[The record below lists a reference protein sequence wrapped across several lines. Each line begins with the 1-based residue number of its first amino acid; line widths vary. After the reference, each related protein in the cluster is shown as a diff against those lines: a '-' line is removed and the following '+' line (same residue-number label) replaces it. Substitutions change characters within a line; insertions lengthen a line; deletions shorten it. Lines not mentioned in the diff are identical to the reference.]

1 MSVLNRK
8 LFNRG
13 GRVSSRGVG
22 ITSGLDTPRRG
33 YVDGPGSYAGEED
46 ATATLPSLMD
56 ERLELLKS
64 LDLGRPEAVSKR
76 EAAAPALLALSG
88 ALLSGK
94 SLQGGL
100 SGALDIVGQ
109 AMTTAAPDVQE
120 AVKRVAQS
128 EQAQVN
134 FDNQLKLKAFD
145 LAYDEYSKSL
155 EDTFKAADLQTMYSL
170 KNPDETITVD
180 KNDKNSPLYTD
191 EKFLEKYGIEPPPEF
206 KPAKLETFYNIKDN
220 TAITVDLNNE
230 QSIFYTDKD
239 FRKNYTID
247 KPEGFKQG
255 KPTMFFNRENMNES
269 IMVDLND
276 QNSPYYTDPDFLTKY
291 TLEKPKA
298 PKEDTVYYTK
308 LGTTDETP
316 MGEKYGQVRRKVE
329 NGVTTY
335 FVDGE
340 EISEKRFLEDVGRD
354 IMTEKPLGYSA
365 SVAASEDRIA
375 DTRAK
380 LKNQYETIYGETLT
394 PAELDKLMLSF
405 ADSSGNLRDT
415 IKTLPEG
422 TVDELENALYDIHVK
437 KQKSAD
443 NKIAKNDVNKV
454 ISGDR
459 DPIDFYYNLDP
470 NSPSYDVDRR
480 RAEVDF
486 ANRPAIS
493 DDDRKAIDSAILG
506 LQDLD
511 LIDLEQFGGIPIVG
525 KTVAEIAQIFG
536 VSEAMAEFLAGRQ
549 GLLVNSVD
557 ALVRG
562 IPSDFDVRNILSI
575 LPNPSLAVGTNE
587 IRVDRLDKIFKDI
600 IINKV
605 KFELQMGRVVPFNY
619 IDAAISAGGDGMA
632 AELLNLIKGGGDKDR
647 MDYISKIGL
656 VEGFTRQG
664 YIKEFGD
671 PFKSS
676 KKLIDDFDADG
687 DKPEVLTDEQ
697 KRELEEFRKQF
708 GMIN

>member
-13 GRVSSRGVG
+13 GGVSSRGVG
-22 ITSGLDTPRRG
+22 ITSGL
-33 YVDGPGSYAGEED
+33 VDQPVQRFENGGEV
-46 ATATLPSLMD
+46 TLPSLMS
-56 ERLELLKS
+56 ERLEQLQS
-64 LDLGRPEAVSKR
+64 LNLGRPETSSRLSLAS
-76 EAAAPALLALSG
+76 PALLDLG
-88 ALLSGK
+88 GRLLAGK

-109 AMTTAAPDVQE
+109 ATAGAAPSFANVIQARNQE
-120 AVKRVAQS
+120 R
-128 EQAQVN
+128 QAQAN

-155 EDTFKAADLQTMYSL
+155 EDTFKAADLQTMYSI
-170 KNPDETITVD
+170 KNPGESITVD
-180 KNDKNSPLYTD
+180 KNDRTSPLYTD
-191 EKFLEKYGIEPPPEF
+191 KKFLEKYTIEPPAEF
-206 KPAKLETFYNIKDN
+206 KPAKLETFYNIKDK

-230 QSIFYTDKD
+230 QSIFYTDEN

-255 KPTMFFNRENMNES
+255 KPTTFFNRENKNES

-316 MGEKYGQVRRKVE
+316 MSEKYGQVRRKIE

-340 EISEKRFLEDVGRD
+340 EISEKRFLENVGKD
-354 IMTEKPLGYSA
+354 IMTDKPMGYSPTI
-365 SVAASEDRIA
+365 AASEDRIA
-375 DTRAK
+375 NTRNT
-380 LKNQYETIYGETLT
+380 LKNQYEETYPGETLT

-437 KQKSAD
+437 KQKSAE

-525 KTVAEIAQIFG
+525 KTVAEISQIFG

-656 VEGFTRQG
+656 VEGFTKQG
-664 YIKEFGD
+664 YIDTFGD

-676 KKLIDDFDADG
+676 KKLIDDFNVDG

>member
-13 GRVSSRGVG
+13 GTVSSRGVG
-22 ITSGLDTPRRG
+22 ITSGL
-33 YVDGPGSYAGEED
+33 VDQPVQRFENGGEV
-46 ATATLPSLMD
+46 TLPSLMD

-170 KNPDETITVD
+170 TNPDETITVD
-180 KNDKNSPLYTD
+180 KNDRNSPLYTD

-206 KPAKLETFYNIKDN
+206 KAAKLESFYNIKDN
-220 TAITVDLNNE
+220 TAITVDLNNPD
-230 QSIFYTDKD
+230 SIFYTDPD

-255 KPTMFFNRENMNES
+255 KPTTFFKRDNKNES
-269 IMVDLND
+269 IMVDLANPE
-276 QNSPYYTDPDFLTKY
+276 SPYYTDPNFLKEY

-308 LGTTDETP
+308 IGTTDETP
-316 MGEKYGQVRRKVE
+316 MSERFGQVRRKVE

-340 EISEKRFLEDVGRD
+340 EISEKRFLEDVGKD
-354 IMTEKPLGYSA
+354 IMTDKPLGYSPTI
-365 SVAASEDRIA
+365 AANEDRLN
-375 DTRAK
+375 DTREK
-380 LKNQYETIYGETLT
+380 LKQRYSSMYPGETLT
-394 PAELDKLMLSF
+394 PAELDSLIMDF
-405 ADSSGNLRDT
+405 ADTSGNLRDFVKT
-415 IKTLPEG
+415 IDGVTIN
-422 TVDELENALYDIHVK
+422 ELEGAMFDIHKK
-437 KQKSAD
+437 KQNSAE
-443 NKIAKNDVNKV
+443 NKVAKNDIDKV
-454 ISGDR
+454 TRGDL
-459 DPIDFYYNLDP
+459 DAIDLYYNLDP
-470 NSPSYDVDRR
+470 NDPNYEEKKQLAKDKYAD
-480 RAEVDF
+480 
-486 ANRPAIS
+486 RPAIS
-493 DDDRKAIDSAILG
+493 EDDMKGVNSAILG

-511 LIDLEQFGGIPIVG
+511 MIDLDKFGGFPLVG
-525 KTVAEIAQIFG
+525 APVAKVAQTFG
-536 VSEAMAEFLAGRQ
+536 ISTSMAEFLTGQR
-549 GLLVNSVD
+549 GLLVQSVD
-557 ALVRG
+557 ALVKG
-562 IPSDFDVRNILSI
+562 IPSDFDVRNILAI
-575 LPNPSLAVGTNE
+575 LPNASLAPGTNE
-587 IRVDRLDKIFKDI
+587 IRIERLEKIFKDI
-600 IINKV
+600 IVNTV
-605 KFELQMGRVVPFNY
+605 KFNLQMGKTVPHNY
-619 IDAAISAGGDGMA
+619 IDAAIAAGGDGIA
-632 AELLNLIKGGGDKDR
+632 AEIKSLMQGGGDQGR
-647 MDYISKIGL
+647 MDYLNKIGV

-664 YIKEFGD
+664 YIDQFGD

-676 KKLIDDFDADG
+676 VDLISEFNKDG
-687 DKPEVLTDEQ
+687 DKKKTLTKEQ
-697 KRELEEFRKQF
+697 ERELEEFRKTF
-708 GMIN
+708 KVN

>member
-13 GRVSSRGVG
+13 GTVSSRGVG
-22 ITSGLDTPRRG
+22 ITSGL
-33 YVDGPGSYAGEED
+33 VDQPVQRFENGGEV
-46 ATATLPSLMD
+46 TLPSLMD

-128 EQAQVN
+128 EQAQIN

-170 KNPDETITVD
+170 TNPDETITVD
-180 KNDKNSPLYTD
+180 KNDRSSPLYTD

-206 KPAKLETFYNIKDN
+206 KAAKLESFYNIKDK
-220 TAITVDLNNE
+220 TAITVDLNNPD
-230 QSIFYTDKD
+230 SIFYTDPD

-255 KPTMFFNRENMNES
+255 KPTTFFKRDNKNES
-269 IMVDLND
+269 IMVDLANPE
-276 QNSPYYTDPDFLTKY
+276 SPYYTDPNFLKEY
-291 TLEKPKA
+291 TLEKPTPA
-298 PKEDTVYYTK
+298 KEDTVYYTK

-316 MGEKYGQVRRKVE
+316 MSEKYGQVRRKIE

-380 LKNQYETIYGETLT
+380 LKNQYETIYPGETLT
-394 PAELDKLMLSF
+394 TAELDKLMLSF

-437 KQKSAD
+437 KQKSAE

-687 DKPEVLTDEQ
+687 DKPEVLTEEQ

>member
-1 MSVLNRK
+1 MSVLNRR

-13 GRVSSRGVG
+13 GKVSSRGVG
-22 ITSGLDTPRRG
+22 ITSGL
-33 YVDGPGSYAGEED
+33 VDQPVQRFENGGEV
-46 ATATLPSLMD
+46 TLPSLMD

-170 KNPDETITVD
+170 TNPDETITVD
-180 KNDKNSPLYTD
+180 KNDRNSPLYTD

-206 KPAKLETFYNIKDN
+206 KAAKLETFYNIKDK

-230 QSIFYTDKD
+230 QSIFYTDEN

-255 KPTMFFNRENMNES
+255 RPTMFFNRENKNES

-291 TLEKPKA
+291 TLEKPKP

-308 LGTTDETP
+308 IGTTDETP
-316 MGEKYGQVRRKVE
+316 MSERFGQVRRKVE

-340 EISEKRFLEDVGRD
+340 EISEKRFLEDVGKD

-380 LKNQYETIYGETLT
+380 LKNQYETAYPGETLT

-454 ISGDR
+454 ISGDK

-525 KTVAEIAQIFG
+525 KTVAEISQIFG
-536 VSEAMAEFLAGRQ
+536 ISEAMAEFLAGRQ

-632 AELLNLIKGGGDKDR
+632 AELLNLIKGGGDRDR

-656 VEGFTRQG
+656 VEGFTKQG
-664 YIKEFGD
+664 YIDTFGD

>member
-13 GRVSSRGVG
+13 GKVSSRGVG
-22 ITSGLDTPRRG
+22 ITSGL
-33 YVDGPGSYAGEED
+33 VDQPVQRFENGGEV
-46 ATATLPSLMD
+46 TLPSLMD

-128 EQAQVN
+128 EQAQIN

-155 EDTFKAADLQTMYSL
+155 DDTFKAADLQTMYSI
-170 KNPDETITVD
+170 KNPGESITVD
-180 KNDKNSPLYTD
+180 KNDRTSPLYTD
-191 EKFLEKYGIEPPPEF
+191 EKFLEKYTIEPPAEF
-206 KPAKLETFYNIKDN
+206 KPAKLETFYNIKDK

-230 QSIFYTDKD
+230 QSIFYTDEN

-255 KPTMFFNRENMNES
+255 RPTMFFNRENKNES

-291 TLEKPKA
+291 TLEKPKP

-316 MGEKYGQVRRKVE
+316 MSERYGQVRRKVE

-354 IMTEKPLGYSA
+354 IMTEKPLGYSPTI
-365 SVAASEDRIA
+365 AASEDRLI
-375 DTRAK
+375 DTREK
-380 LKNQYETIYGETLT
+380 LKQRYSSMYPGETLT
-394 PAELDKLMLSF
+394 PAELDSLIMDF
-405 ADSSGNLRDT
+405 ADTSGNLRDFVKT
-415 IKTLPEG
+415 IDGVTIN
-422 TVDELENALYDIHVK
+422 ELEGAMFDIHKK
-437 KQKSAD
+437 KQNSAE
-443 NKIAKNDVNKV
+443 NKVAKNDIDKV
-454 ISGDR
+454 TRGDL
-459 DPIDFYYNLDP
+459 DAIDLYYDLDP
-470 NSPSYDVDRR
+470 NDPNYEQKKQL
-480 RAEVDF
+480 AKENF
-486 ANRPAIS
+486 ADRPAIS
-493 DDDRKAIDSAILG
+493 EDDMKGVNSAILG

-511 LIDLEQFGGIPIVG
+511 MIDLDKFGGFPIVG
-525 KTVAEIAQIFG
+525 ATVAQVAQTFG
-536 VSEAMAEFLAGRQ
+536 VSTAMAEFLTGQR
-549 GLLVNSVD
+549 GLLVQSVD
-557 ALVRG
+557 ALVKG
-562 IPSDFDVRNILSI
+562 IPSDFDVRNILAT
-575 LPNPSLAVGTNE
+575 LPDPSLAPGTNE
-587 IRVDRLDKIFKDI
+587 IRIERLEKIFKDI
-600 IINKV
+600 IVNTV
-605 KFELQMGRVVPFNY
+605 KFNLQMGKTVPHNY
-619 IDAAISAGGDGMA
+619 IDAAVAAGGDGVA
-632 AELLNLIKGGGDKDR
+632 AEIRSLMQGGGDQGR
-647 MDYISKIGL
+647 MDYLNKIGV

-664 YIKEFGD
+664 YIDQFGD

-676 KKLIDDFDADG
+676 VDLISEFNKDG
-687 DKPEVLTDEQ
+687 DKKKTLTKEQ
-697 KRELEEFRKQF
+697 ERELEEFRKTF
-708 GMIN
+708 KVN

>member
-1 MSVLNRK
+1 MSVLNRR

-13 GRVSSRGVG
+13 GKVSSRGVG
-22 ITSGLDTPRRG
+22 ITSGL
-33 YVDGPGSYAGEED
+33 VDRPVQRFENGGEV
-46 ATATLPSLMD
+46 TLPSLMD

-155 EDTFKAADLQTMYSL
+155 EDTFKAADLQTMYS
-170 KNPDETITVD
+170 KTNPGETITVN
-180 KNDKNSPLYTD
+180 KNDRNSPLYD
-191 EKFLEKYGIEPPPEF
+191 DGFLDKYTIEPPAEF
-206 KPAKLETFYNIKDN
+206 EPADPKTFYNIKDG
-220 TAITVDLNNE
+220 TAITIDLKN
-230 QSIFYTDKD
+230 QDSPFYKD
-239 FRKNYTID
+239 DNFRKTYTMD

-255 KPTMFFNRENMNES
+255 KPTTFFNRENMNES
-269 IMVDLND
+269 ITVDLANPE
-276 QNSPYYTDPDFLTKY
+276 SPYYTDQENFLKKY
-291 TLEKPKA
+291 TLEKPTPA
-298 PKEDTVYYTK
+298 KEDTVYYTK

-316 MGEKYGQVRRKVE
+316 MGEKYGQVRRKIE

-380 LKNQYETIYGETLT
+380 LKNQYETAYPGETLT

-437 KQKSAD
+437 KQKSAE

-525 KTVAEIAQIFG
+525 KTVAEISQIFG
-536 VSEAMAEFLAGRQ
+536 ISEAMAEFLAGRQ

-632 AELLNLIKGGGDKDR
+632 AELLNLIKGGGDRDR

-656 VEGFTRQG
+656 VEGFTKQG
-664 YIKEFGD
+664 YIDTFGD

>member
-13 GRVSSRGVG
+13 GGVSSRGVG
-22 ITSGLDTPRRG
+22 ITSGL
-33 YVDGPGSYAGEED
+33 VDQPVQRFDNGGEV
-46 ATATLPSLMD
+46 TFPSLMD
-56 ERLELLKS
+56 ERLELLRS
-64 LDLGRPEAVSKR
+64 LNLGRPEVISKQ

-88 ALLSGK
+88 ALLSGR
-94 SLQGGL
+94 SFQGGL
-100 SGALDIVGQ
+100 GGALDVVGQ
-109 AMTTAAPDVQE
+109 ALTKTSPDVQQ
-120 AVKRVAQS
+120 AVQRIAQS
-128 EQAQVN
+128 EQAQIN

-155 EDTFKAADLQTMYSL
+155 DDTFKAADLKTLYS
-170 KNPDETITVD
+170 KTNPDETITVNL
-180 KNDKNSPLYTD
+180 NDKNSPIYTD
-191 EKFLEKYGIEPPPEF
+191 KDFLNKYSTDKPAEF
-206 KPAKLETFYNIKDN
+206 KAAKLETFYNIKDN
-220 TAITVDLNNE
+220 TAITVDLNNPD
-230 QSIFYTDKD
+230 SVFYKD
-239 FRKNYTID
+239 LEFRKNFTTD

-255 KPTMFFNRENMNES
+255 KPTTFFKRDNMNES
-269 IMVDLND
+269 IIVDLANPD
-276 QNSPYYTDPDFLTKY
+276 SVYYTDQENFLKEY
-291 TLEKPKA
+291 TLEKPKPA
-298 PKEDTVYYTK
+298 KEDTVYYTK
-308 LGTTDETP
+308 IGTTDETP
-316 MGEKYGQVRRKVE
+316 MSERFGQVRRKVE

-340 EISEKRFLEDVGRD
+340 EISEKRFLEDVGKD

-380 LKNQYETIYGETLT
+380 LKNQYETAYSGETLT

-437 KQKSAD
+437 KQSSAE
-443 NKIAKNDVNKV
+443 NKIAKNDVNSV
-454 ISGDR
+454 ISGDK

-506 LQDLD
+506 RQDLN
-511 LIDLEQFGGIPIVG
+511 LIDLDQFGGIPIIG
-525 KTVAEIAQIFG
+525 KTVAEIAQTFG
-536 VSEAMAEFLAGRQ
+536 ISEAMAEFLAGRQ

-687 DKPEVLTDEQ
+687 DKPEVLSDEK

-708 GMIN
+708 GMAN

>member
-13 GRVSSRGVG
+13 GTVSSRGVG
-22 ITSGLDTPRRG
+22 ITSGL
-33 YVDGPGSYAGEED
+33 VDQPVQRFENGGEV
-46 ATATLPSLMD
+46 TLPSLMD

-128 EQAQVN
+128 EQAQTN

-155 EDTFKAADLQTMYSL
+155 EDTFKAADLQTMYS
-170 KNPDETITVD
+170 KTNPGETITVN
-180 KNDKNSPLYTD
+180 KNDRNSPLYD
-191 EKFLEKYGIEPPPEF
+191 DDFLEKYTTEPPAEF
-206 KPAKLETFYNIKDN
+206 KAAKLQSFYNIKDN
-220 TAITVDLNNE
+220 TAITVDLNNPK
-230 QSIFYTDKD
+230 SIFYTDPD

-255 KPTMFFNRENMNES
+255 KPTTFFKRDNKNES
-269 IMVDLND
+269 IMVDLANPE
-276 QNSPYYTDPDFLTKY
+276 SPYYTDPNFLKEY
-291 TLEKPKA
+291 TLEKPTPA
-298 PKEDTVYYTK
+298 KEDTVYYTK

-316 MGEKYGQVRRKVE
+316 MSEKYGQVRRKVE

-354 IMTEKPLGYSA
+354 IMTEKPLAYSA

-380 LKNQYETIYGETLT
+380 LKNQYETIYPGETLT
-394 PAELDKLMLSF
+394 TAELDKLMLSF

-437 KQKSAD
+437 KQKSAE

-470 NSPSYDVDRR
+470 NSPSYNVDRR
-480 RAEVDF
+480 KAEVDF

-697 KRELEEFRKQF
+697 KRELDEFRKGNLF
-708 GMIN
+708 KG

>member
-13 GRVSSRGVG
+13 GTVSSRGVG

-632 AELLNLIKGGGDKDR
+632 AELLNLIKGGGDRDR

-656 VEGFTRQG
+656 VEGFTKQG
-664 YIKEFGD
+664 YINTFGD
-671 PFKSS
+671 PFQSS

-697 KRELEEFRKQF
+697 KRELDEFRKGNLF
-708 GMIN
+708 KG